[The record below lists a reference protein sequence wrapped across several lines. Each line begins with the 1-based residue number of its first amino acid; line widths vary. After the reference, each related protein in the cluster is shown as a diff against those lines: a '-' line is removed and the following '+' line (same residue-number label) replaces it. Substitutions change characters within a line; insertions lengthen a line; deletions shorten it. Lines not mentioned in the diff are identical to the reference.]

1 MSRPDPLL
9 PEDLAPEVKA
19 RLTALTEEAQ
29 GPPSPVPVDRYLIRH
44 WCEAVEDGNPLYLDP
59 GFARSRGLGDV
70 VAPPP
75 SVMTT
80 FVLPFRWPWPPPEGL
95 PLRHIHYQVKEAL
108 GLPVGVITAVEMEF
122 FDFARVGDRLSVSQ
136 RLVSVSPLKT
146 TRIGQGRF
154 WVMERSY
161 RAQDGRLIAVERLTA
176 FGYGQEGSSSLP
188 AGKGGWSEAVEE
200 ALLGGQEGSY
210 EVRPPVALTWGQVAE
225 GEELPPLTMPVTYL
239 RLVYAASATRDFSPQ
254 HSDPR
259 YARERSRAR
268 DIFAN
273 TPFQLGLVSRY
284 LTDWAG
290 PDCRVRRMRLSMR
303 RNICAG
309 DVLTLAGRVVRKYRE
324 GEEALLDLDV
334 ELATQEGMASL
345 CRCTVALPAGP

>member
-1 MSRPDPLL
+1 MAHTDPPL
-9 PEDLAPEVKA
+9 PEDLAPEVRA
-19 RLTALTEEAQ
+19 RLAALMVESQ
-29 GPPSPVPVDRYLIRH
+29 GPPSSVLVDRYLIRH
-44 WCEAVEDGNPLYLDP
+44 WCEALEDGNPLYLDLE
-59 GFARSRGLGDV
+59 FARSRDLGDV

-75 SVMTT
+75 AVMTT

-146 TRIGQGRF
+146 TRVGRGRF
-154 WVMERSY
+154 WTVERSY

-176 FGYGQEGSSSLP
+176 FGYGEGETVAP
-188 AGKGGWSEAVEE
+188 AGQGGWSEAVEE

-210 EVRPPVALTWGQVAE
+210 GPPPLASLTWAQVAE
-225 GEELPPLTMPVTYL
+225 GDEVPPLTLPITHL

-259 YARERSRAR
+259 YAREKALAR

-290 PDCRVRRMRLSMR
+290 PDCRVRRLRLSMR

-309 DVLTLAGRVVRKYRE
+309 DLLTLTGRVVRKYRE
-324 GEEALLDLDV
+324 GEEALLDLEV
-334 ELATQEGMASL
+334 ELATQEGVASV
-345 CRCTVALPAGP
+345 CQCTVALPVGS